1 MEDNSKVK
9 IRKYSGEL
17 VEFDME
23 KLKRSL
29 RKSKVS
35 ESVIE
40 DIATKIEN
48 SLFEGMTTKQ
58 IYSAA
63 YKMLKGEKSCCASLY
78 KVKKAIM
85 ELGPSG
91 FPFEKFVAAII
102 EAEGFKTEVGLF
114 VQGHCVMHEVDVVAT
129 NSTKQYMVEC
139 KYHNSQGRVNDVKIP
154 LYIQSRFLDI
164 NTHYNHINGH
174 KALFQEGWVYT
185 NTRFSSDAIDYGKC
199 MGLKL
204 VSWDHPKGSSLID
217 KINMYK
223 LYPITALISLTKN
236 DKSKLLEAGIV
247 LCKEICAN
255 PDVLIEANID
265 KRKHSQILSNSYDL
279 CNG

>member
-1 MEDNSKVK
+1 MEENNEVK
-9 IRKYSGEL
+9 IRKYSGDL
-17 VEFDME
+17 VEFDIE

-35 ESVIE
+35 EALIE
-40 DIATKIEN
+40 DIAIKIQN
-48 SLFEGMTTKQ
+48 SLYDGITTNQ
-58 IYSAA
+58 IYSTA
-63 YKMLKGEKSCCASLY
+63 YKMLKGGKSSCASLY
-78 KVKKAIM
+78 KLKKAIM

-102 EAEGFKTEVGLF
+102 EEEGFKTEVGLF

-129 NSTKQYMVEC
+129 NSAKQYMVEC

-164 NTHYNHINGH
+164 NKHYNHINGH

-185 NTRFSSDAIDYGKC
+185 NTRFSSDAVEYGNC

-204 VSWDHPKGSSLID
+204 VSWDYPKGGSLID
-217 KINMYK
+217 KIDKYK
-223 LYPITALISLTKN
+223 LYPITALISLSKN
-236 DKSKLLEAGIV
+236 DKSRLLETGVV

-255 PDVLIEANID
+255 PDVLMEANID
-265 KRKHSQILSNSYDL
+265 KRKHNQILSNSYDL
-279 CNG
+279 CTG

>member
-1 MEDNSKVK
+1 MVENNKVK
-9 IRKYSGEL
+9 IRKYSGDL
-17 VEFDME
+17 VEFDIE

-35 ESVIE
+35 EAVIE
-40 DIATKIEN
+40 EIAIKIKN
-48 SLFEGMTTKQ
+48 SLYEGITTKQ
-58 IYSAA
+58 IYSTA

-78 KVKKAIM
+78 KLKKAIM

-102 EAEGFKTEVGLF
+102 EEEGFTTEVGLF

-164 NTHYNHINGH
+164 NKHYNHINGH

-185 NTRFSSDAIDYGKC
+185 NTRFSSDAVEYGNC
-199 MGLKL
+199 VGLKL
-204 VSWDHPKGSSLID
+204 VSWDYPIGGSLID
-217 KINMYK
+217 KIDKYK
-223 LYPITALISLTKN
+223 LYPITALISLSKN
-236 DKSKLLEAGIV
+236 DKSKLLETGVV

-255 PDVLIEANID
+255 PDVLTEANID
-265 KRKHSQILSNSYDL
+265 KRKHNQILSNSYDL
-279 CNG
+279 CTG